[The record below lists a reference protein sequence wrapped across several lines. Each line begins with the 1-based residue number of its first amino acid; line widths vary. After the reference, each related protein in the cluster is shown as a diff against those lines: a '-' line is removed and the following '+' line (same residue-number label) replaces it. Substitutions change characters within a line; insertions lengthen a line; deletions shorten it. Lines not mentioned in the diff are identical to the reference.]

1 MSWRHSALSNGI
13 EALISRMIALG
24 PAANLPPHIV
34 LEPVLPPSRSLT
46 FAALAAALFAGG
58 CDRQSESPAQPA
70 AEAGPKTFNGTL
82 GIESRGARMPDFVLT
97 DPTGKRLTSAELKG
111 RPVLINLWAT
121 WCGPCVIEMPM
132 LDALAGEKG
141 AKLRVLTVSQDL
153 QGAEKVVPFFAARKF
168 KHLEPWLDPENVLGE
183 HFATGILPTT
193 VLYDKDGREVWRMI
207 GGHDW
212 SGPRTAA
219 MLADTVG
226 G

>member
-1 MSWRHSALSNGI
+1 MRPKLKI
-13 EALISRMIALG
+13 K
-24 PAANLPPHIV
+24 
-34 LEPVLPPSRSLT
+34 PVHK
-46 FAALAAALFAGG
+46 
-58 CDRQSESPAQPA
+58 Q
-70 AEAGPKTFNGTL
+70 
-82 GIESRGARMPDFVLT
+82 
-97 DPTGKRLTSAELKG
+97 KRTKG
-111 RPVLINLWAT
+111 
-121 WCGPCVIEMPM
+121 
-132 LDALAGEKG
+132 
-141 AKLRVLTVSQDL
+141 
-153 QGAEKVVPFFAARKF
+153 F